1 MSMKI
6 TRVHTHWTAEEAHTV
21 IEFLDVLRDQ
31 LWHSYGD
38 TVVEL
43 AVMCLYR
50 SFRFIFEPVNSDIIF
65 VFHQQYE

>member
-6 TRVHTHWTAEEAHTV
+6 THLHTHWTAEEAHTV

-38 TVVEL
+38 SVVDMLRQASANNAQHERQ
-43 AVMCLYR
+43 VT
-50 SFRFIFEPVNSDIIF
+50 FEFDDDMNF
-65 VFHQQYE
+65 

>member
-6 TRVHTHWTAEEAHTV
+6 THVRTHFTAEEAHTV

-38 TVVEL
+38 
-43 AVMCLYR
+43 AVLDMLR
-50 SFRFIFEPVNSDIIF
+50 QASANNAQHEHQVTFEFDDDMNF
-65 VFHQQYE
+65 

>member
-6 TRVHTHWTAEEAHTV
+6 THVHTHWTAEEAHTV

-38 TVVEL
+38 TVVDMLRQASANNAQHERQ
-43 AVMCLYR
+43 VT
-50 SFRFIFEPVNSDIIF
+50 FEFDDDMNF
-65 VFHQQYE
+65 

>member
-6 TRVHTHWTAEEAHTV
+6 IPVHTHWTAEEAHTV

-38 TVVEL
+38 SIVEML
-43 AVMCLYR
+43 RHASVNDTCHEDQAA
-50 SFRFIFEPVNSDIIF
+50 FEFDDDINF
-65 VFHQQYE
+65 

>member
-1 MSMKI
+1 MNMRV

-38 TVVEL
+38 TVVDMLRQASANNAQHDDQVTPE
-43 AVMCLYR
+43 
-50 SFRFIFEPVNSDIIF
+50 FDDDIDF
-65 VFHQQYE
+65 

>member
-1 MSMKI
+1 MTMSMKI

-38 TVVEL
+38 SVVDML
-43 AVMCLYR
+43 RQASVNKPCHDDHVT
-50 SFRFIFEPVNSDIIF
+50 FEFDDDLNF
-65 VFHQQYE
+65 